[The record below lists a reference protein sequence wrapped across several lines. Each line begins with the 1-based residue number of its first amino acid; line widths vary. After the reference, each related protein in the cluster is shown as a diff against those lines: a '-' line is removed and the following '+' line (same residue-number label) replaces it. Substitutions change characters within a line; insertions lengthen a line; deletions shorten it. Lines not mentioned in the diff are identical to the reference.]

1 MSLAPEVTTF
11 LARPEA
17 SGFAVSSHLLLWR
30 FPFNGLFRA
39 DTSEGSSVGR
49 GKRRPLS
56 SFAAA
61 LEGEK
66 PICAGN
72 GNMGGGAIPE
82 CAGHWWRRSSGAWR
96 NGGEGDAYPSSSARE
111 GIRGG
116 GGWGGRGRSRRAVT
130 AALAPPCAALRREP
144 RSRRAARGRGRSN
157 GRSSA
162 AARASPAVPLPGRM
176 RRLFPAAAGRR
187 GRR

>member
-116 GGWGGRGRSRRAVT
+116 GGWGGEGPLSA
-130 AALAPPCAALRREP
+130 
-144 RSRRAARGRGRSN
+144 GSN
-157 GRSSA
+157 GR
-162 AARASPAVPLPGRM
+162 ARAAVCRV
-176 RRLFPAAAGRR
+176 AS
-187 GRR
+187 